1 MFNINKGLFGL
12 YNFEDTILEV
22 TPEDGFVKGC
32 VKGAAQGTINGTVI
46 VGAAVI
52 IAVNVLRFANN
63 DNQE

>member
-1 MFNINKGLFGL
+1 MFGINKGLFGL

-22 TPEDGFVKGC
+22 TPEDSIIKGC

-52 IAVNVLRFANN
+52 IAVNVLRFANT
-63 DNQE
+63 DQE

>member
-1 MFNINKGLFGL
+1 MFRINKGLFGL

-22 TPEDGFVKGC
+22 TPEDSFVKGC

-52 IAVNVLRFANN
+52 IAVNVLRFANT
-63 DNQE
+63 DQE

>member
-22 TPEDGFVKGC
+22 TPEDSIIKGC
-32 VKGAAQGTINGTVI
+32 VKGAAQGTINGTVV

-52 IAVNVLRFANN
+52 IAVNVLRFANT
-63 DNQE
+63 DQE

>member
-22 TPEDGFVKGC
+22 TPEDSIIKGC

-52 IAVNVLRFANN
+52 IAVNVLRFANT
-63 DNQE
+63 DQE

>member
-22 TPEDGFVKGC
+22 TPEDGLIKGC
-32 VKGAAQGTINGTVI
+32 VKGVAQGTINGTVI

-52 IAVNVLRFANN
+52 IAVNVLRFANT
-63 DNQE
+63 DQE

>member
-22 TPEDGFVKGC
+22 TDEDSLIKGC
-32 VKGAAQGTINGTVI
+32 VKGAAQGMVNGTVV

-52 IAVNVLRFANN
+52 IAVNVLRFANRN
-63 DNQE
+63 EE

>member
-12 YNFEDTILEV
+12 YNFEDTALEV
-22 TPEDGFVKGC
+22 TPEDSIIKGC

-52 IAVNVLRFANN
+52 IAVNMLRFANRN
-63 DNQE
+63 EE

>member
-22 TPEDGFVKGC
+22 TPEDSIIKGC

-52 IAVNVLRFANN
+52 IAVNVLRFANT
-63 DNQE
+63 NQE

>member
-1 MFNINKGLFGL
+1 MFGINKGLFGL

-22 TPEDGFVKGC
+22 TPEDSIIKGC

-52 IAVNVLRFANN
+52 IAVNMLRFANT
-63 DNQE
+63 DQE

>member
-1 MFNINKGLFGL
+1 MFGINKGLFGL

-22 TPEDGFVKGC
+22 TPEDSIIKGC

-52 IAVNVLRFANN
+52 IAVNVLRFANT
-63 DNQE
+63 DHE